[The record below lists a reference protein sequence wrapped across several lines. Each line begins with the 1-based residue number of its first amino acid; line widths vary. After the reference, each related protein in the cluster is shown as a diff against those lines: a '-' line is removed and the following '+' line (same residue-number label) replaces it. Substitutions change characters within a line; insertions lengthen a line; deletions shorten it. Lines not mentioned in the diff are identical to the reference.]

1 MRALAVLSSK
11 RFSGLPDVP
20 TTAEAGVPGFEAD
33 SWVALVAP
41 AGTPPTIVR
50 KVSED
55 MSSVLMTPEMK
66 KYLEDRG
73 MVPIGSSPE
82 QLGAFIKREIDRW
95 GKVIK
100 ATGVRAEQ

>member
-1 MRALAVLSSK
+1 
-11 RFSGLPDVP
+11 
-20 TTAEAGVPGFEAD
+20 
-33 SWVALVAP
+33 
-41 AGTPPTIVR
+41 
-50 KVSED
+50 
-55 MSSVLMTPEMK
+55 
-66 KYLEDRG
+66 